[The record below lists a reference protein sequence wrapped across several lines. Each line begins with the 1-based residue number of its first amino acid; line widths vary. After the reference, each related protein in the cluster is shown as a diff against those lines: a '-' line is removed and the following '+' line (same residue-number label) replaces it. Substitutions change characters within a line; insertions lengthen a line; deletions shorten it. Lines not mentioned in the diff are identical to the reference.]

1 MNRASRAESRDTGE
15 DEGVVEGPVGEANP
29 PDAIDIG
36 TRLKHA
42 RRVRGLSLKEVASS
56 AGCSEGY
63 LSKIE
68 NNKGAPSLTM
78 LHRIVRVLGI
88 NLGSLFEN
96 ADKPPDAVLRQ
107 GRRPVVDLDPLRRGD
122 GLKLERIVPY
132 SERHLL
138 QCNIHII
145 EPGGGSDGQIQHEGE
160 EVGYV
165 LSGRIELHLDAE
177 THVLSPGDAFYFPS
191 VRLHGYR
198 NIGDDEARI
207 LWVNTPPTF

>member
-1 MNRASRAESRDTGE
+1 MGRASNQARRNGAGTDTAEADPG
-15 DEGVVEGPVGEANP
+15 
-29 PDAIDIG
+29 AIDIG
-36 TRLKHA
+36 TRLRHA
-42 RRVRGLSLKEVASS
+42 RRVRGMNLKEIAAE

-78 LHRIVRVLGI
+78 LHRIARALGI

-96 ADKPPDAVLRQ
+96 ADRPPDTVLRQ
-107 GRRPVVDLDPLRRGD
+107 GARPIVDLDPLRRGD
-122 GLKLERIVPY
+122 RLRLERIVPY

-145 EPGGGSDGQIQHEGE
+145 EPEGGSEGQIQHEGE

-165 LSGRIELHLDAE
+165 LCGQIELNLDNE
-177 THVLSPGDAFYFPS
+177 TFTLSAGDAFYFPS
-191 VRLHGYR
+191 MRLHGYR